1 MEGSDTVD
9 LREASHLVD
18 QLRRANSFITQMNSK
33 WIVHK
38 FGGSSL
44 SDANRYRAAA
54 EILLSRE
61 AGERTAVVV
70 SAMSG
75 VTNAL
80 IQSVDLAANQ
90 DNSYGA
96 KLETLKNRHL
106 ETVAELQLA
115 DTQEHSLRESIIADF
130 NAIEV
135 VLRGVWITR
144 LASERIM
151 EFVSGHGELWSA
163 QLLNAYLESLGHAST
178 WLDARKVLVVEPGS
192 NTVAVDWQISKEK
205 LQAWHADHVDV
216 ALLVITGFIAATHAG
231 VATTLKRN
239 GSDLSASIFA
249 ALLGSDSLT
258 IWTDVDG
265 VFSADPRRV
274 PDALVIPELSYE
286 EAAELAYFGA
296 KVIHPNTMSPAIANG
311 ITVWIKNT
319 FKPEAPGTKI
329 SSLSPS
335 DVPIKGF
342 AAVEDMS
349 LINVEGTGMIGIP
362 GVAHKLFG
370 ALRAVDVSIVMI
382 SQASSEH
389 SICFAVPQAQA
400 ELAQK
405 TVEETFF
412 LEMQRGEIQTV
423 DLRDGC
429 CILAMVGDGMIE
441 RLGMAGNFFNALGK
455 AGVNVRA
462 IAQGSSE
469 RNISAVIEQHE
480 ATKALRALHSAFYL
494 SSQTLSIGVIG
505 TGLIG
510 TTFLGQLSSRIEE
523 LRSCRGIDFRVR
535 GIMNSRKMILHDQ
548 QLDLSSWHDK
558 LNASESEADLEAF
571 VNHVHASHLPHAV
584 LIDATASVD
593 LPCHYESWVARG
605 INIITPNKKS
615 NSGPLAPYRSLRET
629 ARKHQRYFLYE
640 TNVGAGLPIIHTLR
654 DLIETGDKIIKI
666 EGVLSGTLSY
676 IFNSLTGSRTFSEIV
691 REAHALGLT
700 EPDPREDLSGVDVAR
715 KLIILA
721 REMGLEVELEKV
733 HVESLVPED
742 LRAASVEDYL
752 NALGKHDQAIAK
764 LLDSAHAKSQ
774 VLRYVGA
781 IESDGSM
788 SAGLQTYPIDHP
800 FANLT
805 GSDNIVSF
813 QTARYNTQPMI
824 VRGPGAG
831 PEVTAAGVF
840 ADLLRLASFLGAPQ

>member
-1 MEGSDTVD
+1 
-9 LREASHLVD
+9 
-18 QLRRANSFITQMNSK
+18 MNSR
-33 WIVHK
+33 WVVHK
-38 FGGSSL
+38 FGGTSL
-44 SDANRYRAAA
+44 ADAERYRAAA
-54 EILLSRE
+54 EILLAQHPRE
-61 AGERTAVVV
+61 PTAVVV

-80 IQSVDLAANQ
+80 IQSVELAARQ
-90 DNSYGA
+90 DASY
-96 KLETLKNRHL
+96 LVQLQRLKDRHL
-106 ETVAELQLA
+106 ETVDALQLSA
-115 DTQEHSLRESIIADF
+115 AQSDLLKKTIVSDF
-130 NAIEV
+130 IAIEE
-135 VLRGVWITR
+135 VLRGIWITK
-144 LASERIM
+144 LPSESIM
-151 EFVSGHGELWSA
+151 EFVAGHGELWSA
-163 QLLNAYLESLGHAST
+163 QLLHAHLESLGHSCV
-178 WLDARKVLVVEPGS
+178 WLDARKVLVIESSSGS
-192 NTVAVDWQISKEK
+192 SIAVDWQLSQERLK
-205 LQAWHADHVDV
+205 AWQEDHADTD
-216 ALLVITGFIAATHAG
+216 LVIITGYIAATHDG
-231 VATTLKRN
+231 VTTTLKRN
-239 GSDLSASIFA
+239 GSDLSASIFG
-249 ALLGSDSLT
+249 ALFGAHTVT

-265 VFSADPRRV
+265 VLSADPLRV
-274 PDALVIPELSYE
+274 PDAFVIPELSYQ

-296 KVIHPNTMSPAIANG
+296 KVIHPNTMYPAIANG

-319 FKPEAPGTKI
+319 FNPQAPGTKI
-329 SSLSPS
+329 SAYSPS

-342 AAVEDMS
+342 AAVENMA

-370 ALRAVDVSIVMI
+370 ALRAVEVSIVMI

-400 ELAQK
+400 ELAKK
-405 TVEETFF
+405 TITQTF
-412 LEMQRGEIQTV
+412 LGEVQRGEIQTV
-423 DLRDGC
+423 DLREDC

-441 RLGMAGNFFNALGK
+441 RLGMAGKFFNALGK

-510 TTFLGQLSSRIEE
+510 SAFLSQLNSRIEE
-523 LRSCRGIDFRVR
+523 LRTQRGIDLRVR
-535 GIMNSRKMILHDQ
+535 AIMNSRKMIFHDR
-548 QLDLSSWHDK
+548 QLLLEHWQDELS
-558 LNASESEADLEAF
+558 ASVNTADVKAF
-571 VNHVHASHLPHAV
+571 VNHVHTAHLPHTV
-584 LIDATASVD
+584 LIDATSSAE
-593 LPCHYESWVARG
+593 LPLMYEGWLARG
-605 INIITPNKKS
+605 INIITPNKKG
-615 NSGPLAPYRSLRET
+615 NAGPFVSYRSLRET

-654 DLIETGDKIIKI
+654 DLIETGDEVIRI

-676 IFNSLTGSRTFSEIV
+676 IFNSLDGARTFSEIV
-691 REAHALGLT
+691 REAHALGFT
-700 EPDPREDLSGVDVAR
+700 EPDPREDLSGIDVAR

-721 REMGLEVELEKV
+721 REMGLEVEMETV
-733 HVESLVPED
+733 QVESMVPED
-742 LRAASVEDYL
+742 LRSASVEDYL
-752 NALGKHDQAIAK
+752 NTLAKHDQAIAEV
-764 LLDSAHAKSQ
+764 LNSASAQ
-774 VLRYVGA
+774 GQALRYVGA
-781 IESDGSM
+781 IESNGQM
-788 SAGLQTYPIDHP
+788 SAGLRMYPLDHP

>member
-1 MEGSDTVD
+1 MTWV
-9 LREASHLVD
+9 
-18 QLRRANSFITQMNSK
+18 
-33 WIVHK
+33 VHK
-38 FGGSSL
+38 FGGTSL
-44 SDANRYRAAA
+44 ADAERYRAAA
-54 EILLSRE
+54 EIVLSPQT
-61 AGERTAVVV
+61 GDRTAVVV

-80 IQSVDLAANQ
+80 IESLQLAASQ
-90 DNSYGA
+90 DTSYLT
-96 KLETLKNRHL
+96 KLETLKTRHL
-106 ETVAELQLA
+106 ETIAGLQLDETQAA
-115 DTQEHSLRESIIADF
+115 DLRNIIAADF
-130 NAIEV
+130 STLEL

-163 QLLNAYLESLGHAST
+163 QLLHAYLQSHGHSSN
-178 WLDARKVLVVEPGS
+178 WLDARKVLVVEPASS
-192 NTVAVDWQISKEK
+192 NTVAVDWKLSKEN
-205 LQAWHADHVDV
+205 LQTWQADRADS
-216 ALLVITGFIAATHAG
+216 ALLVITGYIAATHDG
-231 VATTLKRN
+231 VASTLKRN

-249 ALLGSDSLT
+249 ALLNSKELT
-258 IWTDVDG
+258 IWTDVEG

-274 PDALVIPELSYE
+274 PDALVIPELSYQ

-296 KVIHPNTMSPAIANG
+296 KVIHPHTMAPAIASN

-319 FKPEAPGTKI
+319 FKPEAPGTRI
-329 SSLSPS
+329 SATTPS
-335 DVPIKGF
+335 DMPIKGF

-349 LINVEGTGMIGIP
+349 LINVEGTGMIGVP
-362 GVAHKLFG
+362 GVAQKLFG

-389 SICFAVPQAQA
+389 SICFAVPQKQA
-400 ELAQK
+400 ELAKK
-405 TVEETFF
+405 TVEDTFL
-412 LEMQRGEIQTV
+412 LEIQRGEVQTV

-429 CILAMVGDGMIE
+429 CILAMVGDGMVE
-441 RLGMAGNFFNALGK
+441 RLGMAGQFFNALGK

-510 TTFLGQLSSRIEE
+510 STFLGQLSSRLEE
-523 LRSCRGIDFRVR
+523 LRTLRGIDLRVR
-535 GIMNSRKMILHDQ
+535 GLMNSRKMILHDR
-548 QLDLSSWHDK
+548 QLVLDHWQDELS
-558 LNASESEADLEAF
+558 ASDSAADLEAF
-571 VNHVHASHLPHAV
+571 VNHVHAPHLPHTV
-584 LIDATASVD
+584 VIDATASVE
-593 LPCHYESWVARG
+593 LPQHYESWLARG

-615 NSGPLAPYRSLRET
+615 NAGPLVSYRSLRET
-629 ARKHQRYFLYE
+629 ARKRQRYFLYE

-654 DLIETGDKIIKI
+654 DLIETGDTIIKI

-676 IFNSLTGSRTFSEIV
+676 IFNSLDGQRTFSEIV
-691 REAHALGLT
+691 REAHSLGYT

-721 REMGLEVELEKV
+721 REMGLEVELDNV
-733 HVESLVPED
+733 QVESMVPQD
-742 LRAASVEDYL
+742 LRSASVEEYL
-752 NALGKHDQAIAK
+752 STLGKHDETIAA
-764 LLDSAHAKSQ
+764 LLNSARGDNT
-774 VLRYVGA
+774 VLRYVGT
-781 IESDGSM
+781 IDSDGSM
-788 SAGLQTYPIDHP
+788 VAGLRTYPVDHP
-800 FANLT
+800 FANLS

>member
-1 MEGSDTVD
+1 MSWV
-9 LREASHLVD
+9 
-18 QLRRANSFITQMNSK
+18 
-33 WIVHK
+33 VHK
-38 FGGSSL
+38 FGGTSVA
-44 SDANRYRAAA
+44 DAERYRAAA
-54 EILLSRE
+54 EIVSAR
-61 AGERTAVVV
+61 APGERTAVVV

-80 IQSVDLAANQ
+80 IQSVELAASR
-90 DNSYGA
+90 DDSYLA
-96 KLETLKNRHL
+96 KLDELKQKHL
-106 ETVAELQLA
+106 ATIDALQLGPA
-115 DTQEHSLRESIIADF
+115 RTESLTEVIASDF
-130 NAIEV
+130 GALAE

-144 LASERIM
+144 LPSERII

-163 QLLNAYLESLGHAST
+163 QLLHSYLDARDQSSR
-178 WLDARKVLVVEPGS
+178 WLDARQVLVVEPNG
-192 NTVAVDWQISKEK
+192 NTIAIDWQLSQEK
-205 LQAWHADHVDV
+205 LNAWLAGVDADF
-216 ALLVITGFIAATHAG
+216 LVITGFVAATHDG
-231 VATTLKRN
+231 IATTLKRN
-239 GSDLSASIFA
+239 GSDLSGSIFG
-249 ALLGSDSLT
+249 ALLGASSVT

-274 PDALVIPELSYE
+274 TDALVIPELSYQ

-296 KVIHPNTMSPAIANG
+296 KVIHPNTMAPAIAKG
-311 ITVWIKNT
+311 ITVWIKNS
-319 FKPEAPGTKI
+319 FRPDAPGTRI
-329 SSLSPS
+329 SASSPS

-342 AAVEDMS
+342 AAVEDMA

-389 SICFAVPQAQA
+389 SICFAVPRVQA
-400 ELAQK
+400 ELAK
-405 TVEETFF
+405 RTVEETFVA
-412 LEMQRGEIQTV
+412 EMQRGEVQTV
-423 DLRDGC
+423 DLEESC
-429 CILAMVGDGMIE
+429 CIVAMVGDGMIE
-441 RLGMAGNFFNALGK
+441 RLGMAGKFFSALGK

-510 TTFLGQLSSRIEE
+510 GTFLGQLTARAEE
-523 LRSCRGIDFRVR
+523 LRRQRGIDLRVR
-535 GIMNSRKMILHDQ
+535 GIMNSRKMLLHDR
-548 QLDLSSWHDK
+548 QLVLNGWQDE
-558 LNASESEADLEAF
+558 LNASSAEADMERF
-571 VNHVHASHLPHAV
+571 VNHVHAAHLPHAV
-584 LIDATASVD
+584 IIDATASAE
-593 LPCHYESWVARG
+593 LPRHYETWIARG
-605 INIITPNKKS
+605 INIVTPNKKS
-615 NSGPLAPYRSLRET
+615 NAGPFDSYRSLREA

-654 DLIETGDKIIKI
+654 DLIETGDEIIKI

-676 IFNSLTGSRTFSEIV
+676 IFNSLDGSRTFSEIV
-691 REAHALGLT
+691 REAHSLGYT
-700 EPDPREDLSGVDVAR
+700 EPDPREDLSGIDVAR

-721 REMGLEVELEKV
+721 REMGLEVEMDAV
-733 HVESLVPED
+733 QVESLVPED
-742 LRAASVEDYL
+742 DVS
-752 NALGKHDQAIAK
+752 IARR
-764 LLDSAHAKSQ
+764 LTSARTRNE
-774 VLRYVGA
+774 VLRYVGT
-781 IESDGSM
+781 INSDGTM
-788 SAGLQTYPIDHP
+788 TAGLRAYPLEHP
-800 FANLT
+800 FASLT

-840 ADLLRLASFLGAPQ
+840 ADLLRLASFLGAPL